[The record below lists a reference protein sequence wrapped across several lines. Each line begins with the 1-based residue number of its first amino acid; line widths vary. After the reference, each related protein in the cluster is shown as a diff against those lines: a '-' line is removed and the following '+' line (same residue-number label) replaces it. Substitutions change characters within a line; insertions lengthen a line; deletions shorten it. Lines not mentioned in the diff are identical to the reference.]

1 MTVPRRQ
8 QCFAYKTGN
17 EKTTLENFVIHRQD
31 AGPSRKLSVGSMYH
45 FIWQDCYQMS
55 DALINSE
62 HKEIFV
68 LANQLACSQN
78 KEELSK
84 NICLICQHVEEHFN
98 AEEELMP
105 QSGFPHYRAYV
116 GEHNGMREN

>member
-1 MTVPRRQ
+1 
-8 QCFAYKTGN
+8 
-17 EKTTLENFVIHRQD
+17 
-31 AGPSRKLSVGSMYH
+31 MYH
-45 FIWQDCYQMS
+45 FIWQDCYQTS

-84 NICLICQHVEEHFN
+84 NI
-98 AEEELMP
+98 
-105 QSGFPHYRAYV
+105 
-116 GEHNGMREN
+116 